1 MKSKILSLFLLATI
15 LLSVAVISATFT
27 DDITLSISDDLSKS
41 VDEVILTISNANT
54 TDDID
59 VNVLTITAISDG
71 EGHSISISNNAS
83 TPITIPMSDS
93 VEVILSHSLIDLQK
107 EELALGIYSTTVEV
121 EENITTSPGKVS
133 TPLNFVGDFCNIGEK
148 DISSLDLDVE
158 INNLGQGKEDDEWL
172 PLDRIKVEVTIDND
186 KDVDLDNVVLELA
199 LIDESG
205 NNVADDLIWLSE
217 DDEEIEIGDVDAE
230 EKEEHT
236 FEFKVPADL
245 GMDGEENYLLMIKA
259 YPEDDEDTEDAICI
273 DHSGDLSDDYF
284 EKITITREGE
294 DDRMVIIDLDEVD
307 EFIEAPCG
315 STVVLEADVYN
326 IGDQDQ
332 EQTQINLYN
341 AELGLDLYEVIRE
354 DLDEGDSERIDF
366 TFRVP
371 DNAEE
376 KQYDLELVIYYD
388 YDEDDD
394 EYDENSKSFYI
405 YLRVKGNCQ
414 VELEEPKIT
423 AELDEETPEAIAGE
437 QVIIKATIKNT
448 GDEETE
454 YTISIT
460 GNSAWSSLV
469 DIAPKTLTIAAGES
483 ADVDIILDL
492 DKTTEGDQEFTIK
505 ATYGEQTTDQ
515 KVALTVKGGKAA
527 GITGASIGTHIKENA
542 FIYVIVIINLILIIA
557 IISVVRRMAA
567 GPQISA

>member
-1 MKSKILSLFLLATI
+1 MKSKILSFFLLTVI
-15 LLSVAVISATFT
+15 LLSVSSIIALNVDISTP
-27 DDITLSISDDLSKS
+27 SDLSKTIDS
-41 VDEVILTISNANT
+41 VDF
-54 TDDID
+54 
-59 VNVLTITAISDG
+59 TITNKETTSVTVTIPA
-71 EGHSISISNNAS
+71 SISIIDDTNS
-83 TPITIPMSDS
+83 ITISTSDQ
-93 VEVILSHSLIDLQK
+93 L
-107 EELALGIYSTTVEV
+107 
-121 EENITTSPGKVS
+121 
-133 TPLNFVGDFCNIGEK
+133 F
-148 DISSLDLDVE
+148 SLDATGGANDSKTIILTTTLADPFEFELGKYSSDLTININNGTIDEDRTLTVSFINSFCELGAIDDSNLDLNVE
-158 INNLGQGKEDDEWL
+158 INNLGQGAEDEEWL
-172 PLDRIKVEVTIDND
+172 PLDRIKVEVQIEND
-186 KDVDLDNVVLELA
+186 KNDVDLNNVVLELA

-217 DDEEIEIGDVDAE
+217 DNEEIEIGDVDE
-230 EKEEHT
+230 DEKEEHT

-245 GMDGEENYLLMIKA
+245 GIDETDYLLMIKA
-259 YPEDDEDTEDAICI
+259 YPEDDEEITCI
-273 DHSGDLSDDYF
+273 DFSNDLSDDYY
-284 EKITITREGE
+284 EDIKITREEE

-366 TFRVP
+366 TFRIP

-376 KQYDLELVIYYD
+376 KQYDLELVTYYD

-394 EYDENSKSFYI
+394 EYDENSKSFYV
-405 YLRVKGNCQ
+405 YLRVKGNCE
-414 VELEEPKIT
+414 VELAEPKIT

-437 QVIIKATIKNT
+437 QVIIKATVKNT

-460 GNSAWSSLV
+460 GNSDWSSLV
-469 DIAPKTLTIAAGES
+469 DITPKTLTIAAGES
-483 ADVDIILDL
+483 ADVDITLDL
-492 DKTTEGDQEFTIK
+492 DETTDGDQEFTIK
-505 ATYGEQTTDQ
+505 ATYGEQTTAQ

-527 GITGASIGTHIKENA
+527 GITGASIGTHIRENA
-542 FIYVIVIINLILIIA
+542 FIYVIVIINIILIIA
-557 IISVVRRMAA
+557 IISVVRRMAV